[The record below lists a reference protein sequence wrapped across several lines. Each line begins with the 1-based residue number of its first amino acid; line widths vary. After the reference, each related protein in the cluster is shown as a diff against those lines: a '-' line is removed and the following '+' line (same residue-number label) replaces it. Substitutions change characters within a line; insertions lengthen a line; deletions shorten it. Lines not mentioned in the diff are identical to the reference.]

1 MASNEEV
8 TISLTYWVDEKK
20 NRVIVAEASGDFVD
34 VLFVKNRHSLT
45 LKFSLKETLFF
56 AILSIVFLSVVYLTI
71 ERASY
76 L

>member
-1 MASNEEV
+1 MHV
-8 TISLTYWVDEKK
+8 
-20 NRVIVAEASGDFVD
+20 VIINFPLNDAWGFGIDFQEFMICD
-34 VLFVKNRHSLT
+34 SVKNRHSLT